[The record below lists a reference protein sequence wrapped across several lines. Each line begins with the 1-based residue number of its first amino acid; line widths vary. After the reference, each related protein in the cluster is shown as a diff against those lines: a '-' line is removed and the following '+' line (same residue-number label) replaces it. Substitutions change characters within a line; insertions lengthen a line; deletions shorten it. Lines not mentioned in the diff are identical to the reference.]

1 MATAE
6 EKSSRQQAILRML
19 EEDPNLTTQDLAREL
34 DVSLGTVRNDLVALE
49 DMGNIRR
56 SYGRIELLARQ
67 RRDSL
72 LAIPDRFSLA
82 ARTIGNRLLSRLALL
97 DRVFLDD
104 SEPSHYVARNVP
116 GSHELHV
123 LTNSVRVAATLAWR
137 DLPGG
142 ITILPGTVG
151 RRDLSVSVDL
161 GDVLPKRYRVGA
173 AFCEVAAIDDDGAC
187 YVSTRDDLELIRV
200 IARMAEQLHLHVR
213 QDGVRKTGLHIVPM
227 DEVRPSLA
235 EIVMDDSNL
244 TAVKEMN
251 LDAVP
256 AIVVGEDYAV
266 AGPFRQKAVVGFSL
280 VGAEREYPQTIQQSI
295 EEAARATGGIELIV
309 AENRGDRDSFLRN
322 IDTFIRHEARVVIE
336 YSPLTEVGPLAAEKL
351 SHSGIALIG
360 VDIPIPGS
368 IYYGVNNYE
377 AGFVAGAKA
386 TDYVLHEWPDSK
398 PIVMLVDMQDH
409 NDAVISR
416 LQGIEDS
423 LRNRLGIQEDL
434 IRRVSCPND
443 LDAATAALSPQL
455 DTLDADARVLIFGF
469 NAVATIA
476 AYTSVHE
483 RDERERF
490 AVVGQNL
497 SADIRKELHRPD
509 SRLIGS
515 VTYHPEE
522 YGPNIM
528 EIVRSILNNEPV
540 GPSTFTPHEW
550 VPASRLSTVYR

>member
-19 EEDPNLTTQDLAREL
+19 EENPSLTTQDLAQEL

-49 DMGNIRR
+49 EMGNIRR

-72 LAIPDRFSLA
+72 LAVPDRFSRA
-82 ARTIGNRLLSRLALL
+82 ARAIGNRMLSRLALL

-104 SEPSHYVARNVP
+104 SEPSHYVARNLP
-116 GSHELHV
+116 DSHEVHV

-137 DLPGG
+137 DHPGE
-142 ITILPGTVG
+142 ITILPGAVQ
-151 RRDLSVSVDL
+151 RRDLSVAVDL
-161 GDVLPKRYRVGA
+161 GDLLPKRYRVGA
-173 AFCEVAAIDDDGAC
+173 GFCEIAAIDEDGAC
-187 YVSTRDDLELIRV
+187 YVSSREALELIRV
-200 IARMAEQLHLHVR
+200 VARMAETMHFHVR
-213 QDGVRKTGLHIVPM
+213 QDGVRRTGLHIVPM
-227 DEVRPSLA
+227 DEIAPTLA

-256 AIVVGEDYAV
+256 AIVVGEDYAI
-266 AGPFRQKAVVGFSL
+266 AGPFRRKAVVGFSL
-280 VGAEREYPQTIQQSI
+280 VGPEREYPQTIRHSI

-322 IDTFIRHEARVVIE
+322 IDTFIEYEARVVIE
-336 YSPLTEVGPLAAEKL
+336 YSPPTEIGPLAAEKL

-377 AGFVAGAKA
+377 AGFVAGEKA
-386 TDYVLHEWPDSK
+386 TEFVVHEWPDSE
-398 PIVMLVDMQDH
+398 PVVILVDMQDH

-423 LRNRLGIQEDL
+423 IRKRLGIQEDR

-443 LDAATAALSPQL
+443 LDAAILELEPQL
-455 DTLDADARVLIFGF
+455 DTLDPGTRVLIFGF

-476 AYTSVHE
+476 AYTSVHA
-483 RDERERF
+483 RDDRERF

-509 SRLIGS
+509 SRLVGS

-522 YGPNIM
+522 YGPQIM

-540 GPSTFTPHEW
+540 GPSTFTTHEW
-550 VPASRLSTVYR
+550 VPASRLSTF

>member
-19 EEDPNLTTQDLAREL
+19 EENPNLTTQDLAKEL

-49 DMGNIRR
+49 EMGNIRR

-72 LAIPDRFSLA
+72 LAIPDRFSRA
-82 ARTIGNRLLSRLALL
+82 ARAIGSRMLSRLALL

-104 SEPSHYVARNVP
+104 SEPCHYVALNLP

-123 LTNSVRVAATLAWR
+123 LTSSIRVAATLAWR
-137 DLPGG
+137 DHPGE
-142 ITILPGTVG
+142 ITILPGAVQ

-161 GDVLPKRYRVGA
+161 GDLLPKRYRVGA
-173 AFCEVAAIDDDGAC
+173 GFCEIAAIDDDGAC
-187 YVSTRDDLELIRV
+187 YVATRDALELIRV
-200 IARMAEQLHLHVR
+200 VARMAETMHFHVR
-213 QDGVRKTGLHIVPM
+213 QDGVGRTGLHIVPM
-227 DEVRPSLA
+227 DEVGPSLA

-244 TAVKEMN
+244 TDVKEMN

-295 EEAARATGGIELIV
+295 ESAARATGGIELIV

-322 IDTFIRHEARVVIE
+322 IDTFIQYDARVVVE

-351 SHSGIALIG
+351 SHSGITLIG

-377 AGFVAGAKA
+377 AGFVAGEKA
-386 TDYVLHEWPDSK
+386 TEFVVHEWPDSK

-423 LRNRLGIQEDL
+423 IRKRLGIQQDR

-443 LDAATAALSPQL
+443 LDAATLELEPQL
-455 DTLDADARVLIFGF
+455 DTLDPEARVLIFGF

-476 AYTSVHE
+476 AYTSVRA
-483 RDERERF
+483 RDDRERF

-522 YGPNIM
+522 YGPKIM

-540 GPSTFTPHEW
+540 GPSTFTTHEW
-550 VPASRLSTVYR
+550 VPASRLSTLYT